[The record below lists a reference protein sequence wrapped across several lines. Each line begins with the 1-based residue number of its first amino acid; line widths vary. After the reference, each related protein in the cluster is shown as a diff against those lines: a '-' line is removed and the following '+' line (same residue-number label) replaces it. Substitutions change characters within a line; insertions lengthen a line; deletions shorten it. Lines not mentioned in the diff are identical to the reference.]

1 MTELAQV
8 THVEC
13 GEIGHVPIVTVLHG
27 EHVVTCS
34 RCGLCLDFRPL
45 HELGFNTSDWKA
57 PEYEVP
63 ATRRIEP

>member
-1 MTELAQV
+1 MSQV

-13 GEIGHVPIVTVLHG
+13 GQLGHIPIVTVLRR
-27 EHVVTCS
+27 EHMITCS

-45 HELGFNTSDWKA
+45 RDLGFNTFDWKA

-63 ATRRIEP
+63 TTRRIE